1 MPAKSQSSG
10 YKSLTKAQ
18 QETLEFL
25 MSGNTDIKQADTT
38 RLINSLSKMDKLTP
52 EILDAVVN
60 IERRKNPTLTE
71 TQIKAKFL
79 SRYKGA
85 VKELLKNDIKITEET
100 KEEKQTRRLEKKKGT
115 MDEFKEKTNIA
126 ETPIRPL
133 NPFIPNPNQTPPN
146 LNRTYQN
153 PFIPN
158 PNQPPLQF
166 QGIANQPAI
175 YSSMFPSA
183 PPDNSFPSFPDAR
196 SPALIEQPDVYYN
209 RDNDPFNDATPPWYE
224 DALNM
229 ANPPPSLYERASNA
243 ASNLYRGGVNL
254 YGQASDLYFENKPM
268 IDGLE
273 KTFSKKNIDN
283 GSWFTELASLEAPQI
298 AIIQQI
304 LKFTPIGATQI
315 DYEVI
320 NAIASGNGDNVP
332 DSQRIKTMLKTIVNP
347 DLMGKVIG
355 TTIKQSYDSSVEAIS
370 KTFDKAMGTKAV
382 IDKTSL
388 EQQSADAIKKRLE
401 EMKTQENRK
410 KYIDSIMGRTTP
422 PTPPNTPT
430 TNKNAAEIL
439 APPDISNFGYHET
452 TVMEDLGRFFRN
464 AIGLGQF
471 SGPSN
476 KEEYI
481 QYLKVNNPTLY
492 NKYQQ
497 TVKDYNWNLKKSTLT
512 QDSDLDVNLEQNK
525 KVIQSIISTN
535 DVLTKRAKDL
545 GLSDPKLIGEAYDI
559 NEKLKK
565 VMAGTGG
572 VMSYAE
578 VKKLQEEIINLYPQS
593 VLNAA
598 SKDLNQLYGDV
609 DNIFSSKFTG
619 DSNISTRPDI
629 PTNDDRLIDP
639 NRIKTIKPIAETQIS
654 SKDYSGSSFPRLR
667 PRLVWGNEE
676 DILTRDADEVN
687 NANIY
692 ADMMSMEMPGW
703 SNGISNPLFLI
714 NQQTENRRYAQ
725 TFPMPKFKPKRI
737 SRPTQAYSQLSKIIF
752 TPQYS
757 QPEYSPFDTA
767 RNQYDFGQFQNFAPS
782 VFNSVFP
789 VKLQQDF
796 PQYFPYV
803 INEETGG
810 EGLQVN
816 TNASANIPNNKLSS
830 YLTNQRFT
838 RR

>member
-1 MPAKSQSSG
+1 MPPKSQSSG
-10 YKSLTKAQ
+10 SKILTAAQ
-18 QETLEFL
+18 QRTLELL

-38 RLINSLSKMDKLTP
+38 RLLNSLSKMDKLTP
-52 EILDAVVN
+52 DIIDKVVKL
-60 IERRKNPTLTE
+60 ERKKYPTLTDLD
-71 TQIKAKFL
+71 IKSKLVKRF
-79 SRYKGA
+79 KGSM
-85 VKELLKNDIKITEET
+85 KDLLKDEIKITEET
-100 KEEKQTRRLEKKKGT
+100 KEEKQLRRFEKKKGT
-115 MDEFKEKTNIA
+115 MDEFKKKTNIN
-126 ETPIRPL
+126 ETPIA
-133 NPFIPNPNQTPPN
+133 NPFIPNPSQPIAPT
-146 LNRTYQN
+146 LNYQN

-158 PNQPPLQF
+158 PNKPALVF
-166 QGIANQPAI
+166 NQGIPSQPAI
-175 YSSMFPSA
+175 YSSFQPSA
-183 PPDNSFPSFPDAR
+183 PPDPFPDA
-196 SPALIEQPDVYYN
+196 SAPSEADIYGNPN
-209 RDNDPFNDATPPWYE
+209 RPSAPRYE

-229 ANPPPSLYERASNA
+229 QNPRPSFYERAGNA
-243 ASNLYRGGVNL
+243 ASNLYNEGVNL
-254 YGQASDLYFENKPM
+254 YGQASNLYFENKPM
-268 IDGLE
+268 IDSLE
-273 KTFSKKNIDN
+273 KTFSKQNIDN
-283 GSWFTELASLEAPQI
+283 GSWFTGLASLEAPQI

-304 LKFTPIGATQI
+304 LKYTPIGASQI

-332 DSQRIKTMLKTIVNP
+332 ESQLIKTMLKTIVNP

-355 TTIKQSYDSSVEAIS
+355 STIKQSYDQSVEAIE

-382 IDKTSL
+382 VDKTSL

-410 KYIDSIMGRTTP
+410 KYIDSIMGTT
-422 PTPPNTPT
+422 TPT
-430 TNKNAAEIL
+430 TTTPTPNKNAAEIL

-512 QDSDLDVNLEQNK
+512 QDSDLDVSIEQNK

-545 GLSDPKLIGEAYDI
+545 GLSDPKLVGEAFYI

-572 VMSYAE
+572 VMSYTE
-578 VKKLQEEIINLYPQS
+578 VKKLQEQIINLYPQS

-609 DNIFSSKFTG
+609 DNLLSSKFTG

-629 PTNDDRLIDP
+629 PKNDDRFIDP
-639 NRIKTIKPIAETQIS
+639 NRIDPNTKKPIGETQIT

-667 PRLVWGNEE
+667 PRLVWGGEE
-676 DILTRDADEVN
+676 EILKRDADEVN

-692 ADMMSMEMPGW
+692 ADMMSMELPGW

-767 RNQYDFGQFQNFAPS
+767 RDPYDFGQFQNFAPS
-782 VFNSVFP
+782 VFNTVFP
-789 VKLQQDF
+789 VKLQQNY

>member
-1 MPAKSQSSG
+1 M
-10 YKSLTKAQ
+10 
-18 QETLEFL
+18 
-25 MSGNTDIKQADTT
+25 
-38 RLINSLSKMDKLTP
+38 
-52 EILDAVVN
+52 
-60 IERRKNPTLTE
+60 
-71 TQIKAKFL
+71 
-79 SRYKGA
+79 
-85 VKELLKNDIKITEET
+85 
-100 KEEKQTRRLEKKKGT
+100 
-115 MDEFKEKTNIA
+115 
-126 ETPIRPL
+126 
-133 NPFIPNPNQTPPN
+133 
-146 LNRTYQN
+146 
-153 PFIPN
+153 
-158 PNQPPLQF
+158 
-166 QGIANQPAI
+166 
-175 YSSMFPSA
+175 
-183 PPDNSFPSFPDAR
+183 
-196 SPALIEQPDVYYN
+196 
-209 RDNDPFNDATPPWYE
+209 
-224 DALNM
+224 
-229 ANPPPSLYERASNA
+229 
-243 ASNLYRGGVNL
+243 
-254 YGQASDLYFENKPM
+254 
-268 IDGLE
+268 
-273 KTFSKKNIDN
+273 
-283 GSWFTELASLEAPQI
+283 
-298 AIIQQI
+298 
-304 LKFTPIGATQI
+304 
-315 DYEVI
+315 
-320 NAIASGNGDNVP
+320 
-332 DSQRIKTMLKTIVNP
+332 
-347 DLMGKVIG
+347 
-355 TTIKQSYDSSVEAIS
+355 
-370 KTFDKAMGTKAV
+370 
-382 IDKTSL
+382 
-388 EQQSADAIKKRLE
+388 
-401 EMKTQENRK
+401 
-410 KYIDSIMGRTTP
+410 
-422 PTPPNTPT
+422 
-430 TNKNAAEIL
+430 
-439 APPDISNFGYHET
+439 
-452 TVMEDLGRFFRN
+452 
-464 AIGLGQF
+464 
-471 SGPSN
+471 
-476 KEEYI
+476 
-481 QYLKVNNPTLY
+481 
-492 NKYQQ
+492 
-497 TVKDYNWNLKKSTLT
+497 T
-512 QDSDLDVNLEQNK
+512 QDSDLDVSLEQNK

-545 GLSDPKLIGEAYDI
+545 GLSDAKLVGEAFDI

-667 PRLVWGNEE
+667 PRLVWGGEE

-725 TFPMPKFKPKRI
+725 TFPMPKFKPKI
-737 SRPTQAYSQLSKIIF
+737 KPQPTQAYSQLSKIIF

-757 QPEYSPFDTA
+757 YPVVSPFDTA